1 MLFLYKTINK
11 NGEREEGSIEA
22 FNMDIAITS
31 LQGKGLAVS
40 SIKPKDEYDGD
51 ILKKIP
57 FFNRVTNKEIVVL
70 SRQMSTLFEAKVS
83 ALKVFQLVASGN
95 DNPALRKHLLG
106 VVDDLQGGASISS
119 ALSKHPD
126 VFSDFYVNM
135 IKSGEESGHIDQT
148 FLYLADYLDRTY
160 AVSSKAK
167 NALIYP
173 AFVIFT
179 FISVMILMFTVIVP
193 KIGAIIKESAQEIP
207 FYTKIVFWVSDLF
220 VNNWAL
226 MLLVLVSCV
235 TCFVW
240 YARTNEGRRWI
251 SNTRLYIPYVGDLYR
266 KLYISRF
273 SDNMSTMILSG
284 IPMLKA
290 IEVTSFV
297 IDNEIYKEILNEAV
311 AKVKAG
317 QPLSMALAD
326 REEIPNILTQMVKV
340 GEESGELG
348 NILKTMSK
356 FYQREVINAVD
367 TLVGMIEPI
376 MIVTL
381 GVGVGILLASVLMP
395 IYNIAGSIS

>member
-1 MLFLYKTINK
+1 MLYLYKTINK

-22 FNMDIAITS
+22 FNMDMAITA

-57 FFNRVTNKEIVVL
+57 FLNRVTNKEIVIL
-70 SRQMSTLFEAKVS
+70 SRQMSTLFESRVS
-83 ALKVFQLVASGN
+83 ALKVFQLVAAGTE
-95 DNPALRKHLLG
+95 NPTLRKHLLG
-106 VVDDLQGGASISS
+106 VVDDLQGGASISA

-135 IKSGEESGHIDQT
+135 IKSGEESGHLDQT

-160 AVSSKAK
+160 EVSSKAK

-173 AFVIFT
+173 AFVVFT
-179 FISVMILMFTVIVP
+179 FLSVMILMFTVIVP
-193 KIGAIIKESAQEIP
+193 KIGAIIKESGQEIP
-207 FYTKIVFWVSDLF
+207 FYTKIVFWVSDFF
-220 VNNWAL
+220 VNNWVV
-226 MLLVLVSCV
+226 MLLFLICGIAG
-235 TCFVW
+235 FVW
-240 YARTNEGRRWI
+240 YARTKEGKRWI
-251 SNTRLYIPYVGDLYR
+251 SNTRLYIPYLGDLYQ
-266 KLYISRF
+266 KLYLSRF
-273 SDNMSTMILSG
+273 SDNMSTMVLSG

-290 IEVTSFV
+290 IEVTSSV

-317 QPLSMALAD
+317 QPLSVALSD
-326 REEIPNILTQMVKV
+326 RDEIPSILTQMVKV
-340 GEESGELG
+340 GEETGELG

-356 FYQREVINAVD
+356 FYQREVMNAVD

-376 MIVTL
+376 MIVAL
-381 GVGVGILLASVLMP
+381 GVGVGVLLASVLMP
-395 IYNIAGSIS
+395 IYNIASSAS